1 MHRVTA
7 TCRNVPEDVV
17 ICGSDTVVGKLG
29 GYDVI
34 TSITHFTVK
43 REFYMKTRSLL
54 SHIMLLMVFGYT
66 AQAQEPTYRQGVNTF
81 IETGVT
87 QPDSAPTWYAPM
99 VAMPYAPV
107 FEVLATKGT
116 QGRYYQYTYAVT
128 VKDMIKWHGHDC
140 EGTTHA
146 ANMMKIAFEILF
158 PDGIIDRSVLK
169 GVSGSGP
176 CWSDAVA
183 YLTGARLQ
191 YGNLGFFKNKD
202 YNHAVLLYR
211 VDTKV
216 AVLATWKKGIN
227 TIPGEPVVLPEKINW
242 TTKVDMREVMA
253 LKKKVK
259 SAEGNPLPYQVDLLR
274 FYQWRHVNDILSR
287 PLHESYQAKVVEDF
301 KWDDWV
307 DEAKRVVKPFV
318 RSDTRLKN
326 HPYRE
331 RPIVDVK

>member
-1 MHRVTA
+1 MRL
-7 TCRNVPEDVV
+7 
-17 ICGSDTVVGKLG
+17 K
-29 GYDVI
+29 
-34 TSITHFTVK
+34 
-43 REFYMKTRSLL
+43 SLL
-54 SHIMLLMVFGYT
+54 WIIVFSALINST
-66 AQAQEPTYRQGVNTF
+66 TQAKEPTYKQGVNTF

-87 QPDSAPTWYAPM
+87 QPDQIPTWYAPM
-99 VAMPYAPV
+99 VAKPYAPV
-107 FEVLATKGT
+107 FEILATKGT

-128 VKDMIKWHGHDC
+128 IKDMIKWHGHDC

-169 GVSGSGP
+169 AISGTGP

-191 YGNLGFFKNKD
+191 YGNLGFFKDKN
-202 YNHAVLLYR
+202 YNHAIILYR
-211 VDTKV
+211 EDTKT

-227 TIPGEPVVLPEKINW
+227 NIPGEPVVLPEKIQW
-242 TTKVDMREVMA
+242 TTKIDMQKVID

-259 SAEGNPLPYQVDLLR
+259 DAKGNPTPYQVDLLR
-274 FYQWRHVNDILSR
+274 FYQWQHVNDILSH
-287 PLHESYQAKVVEDF
+287 PLHDSYQAKVIDDF

-307 DEAKRVVKPFV
+307 DNTKSIANPFK

-326 HPYRE
+326 HPYRD
-331 RPIVDVK
+331 RPIVETR